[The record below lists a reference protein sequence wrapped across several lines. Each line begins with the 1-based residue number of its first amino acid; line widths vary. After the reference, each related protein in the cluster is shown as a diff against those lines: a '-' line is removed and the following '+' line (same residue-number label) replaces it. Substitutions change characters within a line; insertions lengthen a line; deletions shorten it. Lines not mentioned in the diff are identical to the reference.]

1 VTLQRSRRQ
10 GISFAAQKLVRSDM
24 RSFLVKHLK
33 RPAIAAAA
41 SVLVLRGLTL
51 ASRFLLSLLLAR
63 MLSPEELGEYGLV
76 TAVLAYALLALG
88 LEFYSYMYREMV
100 PAPPE
105 RRVQIIADEAAL
117 GGVSFLAIASL
128 SALAVVGGLF
138 SGKLALWFLL
148 ILATEHVSLEATRF
162 LVITSRPI
170 KAYMT
175 VFLRGG
181 AWVYALA
188 AVMYLVPSTRS
199 LETVLIAWAFGG
211 FSSVVF
217 AAAAMSSMPWSR
229 LRGRSPDWSW
239 VWQGLKVA
247 RPFMV
252 TAAGAQILT
261 YVDRFIIDEFQGR
274 EPLGIY
280 TFYSTIAIGLL
291 SLGASVSHQYL
302 PKVIAGYNESPM
314 AYRASLRT
322 FILALAGITIA
333 VTAISGLAIKP
344 LLSLAGLSTYEA
356 SVSVFWL
363 MLPGVL
369 LRVLCDV
376 PSYALY
382 AAHADKNL
390 LYCNLSSALVSIALN
405 FLLIPKFGIH
415 GAALSS
421 SLASASLFVGLSY
434 LALKRISADSRVLE
448 PGGATGLPAREQ
460 LDR

>member
-1 VTLQRSRRQ
+1 MV
-10 GISFAAQKLVRSDM
+10 
-24 RSFLVKHLK
+24 
-33 RPAIAAAA
+33 AAAA
-41 SVLVLRGLTL
+41 SVLILRGLTL

-63 MLSPEELGEYGLV
+63 MLPAEELGEYGLV

-88 LEFYSYMYREMV
+88 LEFYSFMYREMV

-117 GGVSFLAIASL
+117 GGLSFLTIAL
-128 SALAVVGGLF
+128 LTVMAVLGGLI
-138 SGKLALWFLL
+138 SAKLVLWFLL

-162 LVITSRPI
+162 LVITSRPV
-170 KAYMT
+170 KAYVT

-181 AWVYALA
+181 VWVYALA
-188 AVMYLVPSTRS
+188 ALMYLVPSTRS
-199 LETVLIAWAFGG
+199 FEAVLISWALGG
-211 FSSVVF
+211 LSSVLF
-217 AAAAMSSMPWSR
+217 AAAAMSNLPWNG
-229 LRGRSPDWSW
+229 LRGRSTDWAW
-239 VWQGLKVA
+239 VRQGLKIA

-252 TAAGAQILT
+252 TAGGAQILT

-274 EPLGIY
+274 ETLGIY

-302 PKVIAGYNESPM
+302 PKVIAGYNESPT

-322 FILALAGITIA
+322 FLLALAGITIT
-333 VTAISGLAIKP
+333 VVAISGLAIKP
-344 LLSLAGLSTYEA
+344 LLLLAGLGTYAA

-369 LRVLCDV
+369 LRVLSDV

-382 AAHADKNL
+382 AAHADRNL
-390 LYCNLSSALVSIALN
+390 LYCNLFSAIVSIALN
-405 FLLIPKFGIH
+405 FLLIPRLGIH

-421 SLASASLFVGLSY
+421 SFASASLFFGLSY
-434 LALKRISADSRVLE
+434 LAARGVYAGRHAVE